1 MKNKTY
7 KKDIT
12 NAVDR
17 AYAKTLCNRLAFAKA
32 VQAESQRCLSTKEKM
47 NRDRV
52 DKQAEIIEK
61 VLVETYAP

>member
-17 AYAKTLCNRLAFAKA
+17 AYAKTLCNRLAFSKA
-32 VQAESQRCLSTKEKM
+32 VQAESQRCLYSGEKM
-47 NRDRV
+47 DRDRV
-52 DKQAEIIEK
+52 DAQSKIIEK
-61 VLVETYAP
+61 VLVKTYVP

>member
-7 KKDIT
+7 IKDT
-12 NAVDR
+12 TEAVDR
-17 AYAKTLCNRLAFAKA
+17 AYARILCNKLAFSKA

-52 DKQAEIIEK
+52 NRQAEIIEK
-61 VLVETYAP
+61 VLVETYVP